1 MAILIAP
8 GDAPRFT
15 VEHERQQSLNLCFA
29 RHLLKKNS
37 REPDGFFGET
47 AAVLIGARH
56 VVPVNA
62 ELSENRLK
70 YRIEQPPER
79 TSLLHF
85 NTDTASTHL
94 RLVSHQT
101 LRTRFGQN

>member
-47 AAVLIGARH
+47 AAVLIGACH
-56 VVPVNA
+56 VVPA
-62 ELSENRLK
+62 DAKRGINRFK
-70 YRIEQPPER
+70 DRIQPLR
-79 TSLLHF
+79 QLMSLWYLEP
-85 NTDTASTHL
+85 DTAVTDLGLGTH
-94 RLVSHQT
+94 Q
-101 LRTRFGQN
+101 